1 MNRPGLMNSLD
12 LRKAPMKAQPLLPI
26 HHLAGILLICLSKG
40 IQADTTPSN
49 FMARA
54 GIIDITPTNLPIRLA
69 GSMHPVETSIIHDP
83 LKARIVVLSNA
94 STRMIVG
101 TLDVCVLPEQAFKPL
116 QKGIATATGI
126 PPNHINLSAT
136 HTHSAPPLTGLF
148 LNDAETDYL
157 EWMMDTVIDGVI
169 KISHQPEE
177 PVRIGW
183 ARAPIPEHVFNRR
196 WLLKEGANYE
206 NPFGSHEDRVRMNPG
221 YGNPDISQPSGPTD
235 PILEVL
241 GISRS
246 DGSPLALIGNYS
258 LHYVGGV
265 NGISADYFGAYGNWL
280 KQYFQR
286 EYPNKPF
293 VGLLTNG
300 ASGDIN
306 NLNYALP
313 TPPPKKPPYQKI
325 KEVAQSVASKTAELF
340 EQMSWET
347 QGILAVQNKT
357 IMCRTRRP
365 DQKRSLEA
373 QRLFEK
379 ARDKHPTQW
388 TRQEIYARE
397 SILLKALDREVP
409 VSLSAIRIGSGCL
422 LTLPTETFSSIG
434 LELKKASPFAHTM
447 VIELANGYHG
457 YLPTP
462 EQHRLGGYETWMAR
476 SSYLEI
482 DTSETITRTLQKL
495 LDRLDYE
502 N

>member
-1 MNRPGLMNSLD
+1 M
-12 LRKAPMKAQPLLPI
+12 
-26 HHLAGILLICLSKG
+26 
-40 IQADTTPSN
+40 
-49 FMARA
+49 
-54 GIIDITPTNLPIRLA
+54 
-69 GSMHPVETSIIHDP
+69 
-83 LKARIVVLSNA
+83 
-94 STRMIVG
+94 
-101 TLDVCVLPEQAFKPL
+101 
-116 QKGIATATGI
+116 
-126 PPNHINLSAT
+126 
-136 HTHSAPPLTGLF
+136 
-148 LNDAETDYL
+148 
-157 EWMMDTVIDGVI
+157 
-169 KISHQPEE
+169 
-177 PVRIGW
+177 
-183 ARAPIPEHVFNRR
+183 
-196 WLLKEGANYE
+196 
-206 NPFGSHEDRVRMNPG
+206 
-221 YGNPDISQPSGPTD
+221 
-235 PILEVL
+235 
-241 GISRS
+241 
-246 DGSPLALIGNYS
+246 ALIGNYS

-340 EQMSWET
+340 EQMSWEP
-347 QGILAVQNKT
+347 QGILAVQNET
-357 IMCRTRRP
+357 IVCRTRRP

-434 LELKKASPFAHTM
+434 LELKKASPLAHTM

>member
-1 MNRPGLMNSLD
+1 
-12 LRKAPMKAQPLLPI
+12 
-26 HHLAGILLICLSKG
+26 
-40 IQADTTPSN
+40 
-49 FMARA
+49 
-54 GIIDITPTNLPIRLA
+54 
-69 GSMHPVETSIIHDP
+69 
-83 LKARIVVLSNA
+83 
-94 STRMIVG
+94 MIVG

-347 QGILAVQNKT
+347 ARYPCSPKRNHRVPHTAPGSKSAHWKRNACSRKPATSI
-357 IMCRTRRP
+357 RRNGP
-365 DQKRSLEA
+365 GRRFMPEKASFLRHSTGRSL
-373 QRLFEK
+373 
-379 ARDKHPTQW
+379 
-388 TRQEIYARE
+388 
-397 SILLKALDREVP
+397 
-409 VSLSAIRIGSGCL
+409 CL
-422 LTLPTETFSSIG
+422 
-434 LELKKASPFAHTM
+434 
-447 VIELANGYHG
+447 
-457 YLPTP
+457 
-462 EQHRLGGYETWMAR
+462 
-476 SSYLEI
+476 
-482 DTSETITRTLQKL
+482 
-495 LDRLDYE
+495 
-502 N
+502 

>member
-1 MNRPGLMNSLD
+1 M
-12 LRKAPMKAQPLLPI
+12 
-26 HHLAGILLICLSKG
+26 
-40 IQADTTPSN
+40 
-49 FMARA
+49 
-54 GIIDITPTNLPIRLA
+54 
-69 GSMHPVETSIIHDP
+69 
-83 LKARIVVLSNA
+83 
-94 STRMIVG
+94 
-101 TLDVCVLPEQAFKPL
+101 
-116 QKGIATATGI
+116 
-126 PPNHINLSAT
+126 
-136 HTHSAPPLTGLF
+136 
-148 LNDAETDYL
+148 
-157 EWMMDTVIDGVI
+157 
-169 KISHQPEE
+169 
-177 PVRIGW
+177 
-183 ARAPIPEHVFNRR
+183 
-196 WLLKEGANYE
+196 
-206 NPFGSHEDRVRMNPG
+206 
-221 YGNPDISQPSGPTD
+221 
-235 PILEVL
+235 
-241 GISRS
+241 
-246 DGSPLALIGNYS
+246 
-258 LHYVGGV
+258 
-265 NGISADYFGAYGNWL
+265 
-280 KQYFQR
+280 
-286 EYPNKPF
+286 
-293 VGLLTNG
+293 LTNG

-313 TPPPKKPPYQKI
+313 APPPKKPPYQKI

-340 EQMSWET
+340 QQMSWEP
-347 QGILAVQNKT
+347 QGILAIQNET
-357 IMCRTRRP
+357 IMCRVRRP

-379 ARDKHPTQW
+379 ASDKHPTQW

-495 LDRLDYE
+495 LNQLNDE